1 MPHCSICPSVG
12 GRADIE
18 RGRAG
23 LDPELYRSMLAEVGE
38 QARLAD
44 DLGYDSI
51 SFTEHHFHVEGFELS
66 NNPVLLDLFVAMQ
79 TRRLRVG
86 QLGIVLPANNP
97 IRVAEDIA
105 MLDQMSGGRANAGF
119 ARGYQRRW
127 VDVMAQQTHGIHGA
141 LPHQHDAIDA
151 ANREAFEECFRI
163 IKRAWTEDFI
173 DYQGRYWRVPPGET
187 PWELEATK
195 SWGGGVEDGILRQV
209 AVVPKPVQKPHPPIF
224 QPFASSER
232 SVRWCAAEGVTAIL
246 PPLHPRLEQRL
257 FEVYAETSG
266 RPLGDGVGVLRDL
279 VIAPTDERG
288 LPAVAIE
295 RRVLRRR
302 LVRAV
307 RLRARHDRP
316 RERRAGRPLPRR
328 PRAGGEPFDGVPP
341 ARGAARAP
349 AGALDLLLDVQRLGA
364 APGAARHH
372 RALLGRGSAQRG
384 MIADYFRGKES
395 HGCAA
400 IEGAGEQSLAG
411 TDGTDR
417 DPIARR
423 RGRRD
428 AERNR
433 RRLHGR
439 ARRRR
444 SGSPTG
450 AVGRCV
456 RQRDGRGFERRAA
469 GGENRVGLER

>member
-1 MPHCSICPSVG
+1 MNELRASLFYLPSVG
-12 GRADIE
+12 SRPDIE

-23 LDPELYRSMLAEVGE
+23 LDPELYRKMLAEVGE

-51 SFTEHHFHVEGFELS
+51 SFTEHHFHVEGFEVS
-66 NNPVLLDLFVAMQ
+66 NNPVLLDLYVAMQ

-86 QLGIVLPANNP
+86 QLGIVLPASNP

-141 LPHQHDAIDA
+141 LPHQHDRVDE

-173 DYQGRYWRVPPGET
+173 DYQGRYWKVPPGET

-195 SWGGGVEDGILRQV
+195 SWGGGVEEGILKQI

-232 SVRWCAAEGVTAIL
+232 SVRWCATEGVTAIL
-246 PPLHPRLEQRL
+246 PPLHPKLERRL

-279 VIAPTDERG
+279 VIAPTDEQAYTLWRSSGAFCGAAWFEPFGFARG
-288 LPAVAIE
+288 MIDPDTGEQADLFRDGLALVGSASTV
-295 RRVLRRR
+295 RRQF
-302 LVRAV
+302 AE
-307 RLRARHDRP
+307 LRAR
-316 RERRAGRPLPRR
+316 LPVRWIFCWMYN
-328 PRAGGEPFDGVPP
+328 GLVPH
-341 ARGAARAP
+341 RV
-349 AGALDLLLDVQRLGA
+349 LLDSIERFWVEVL
-364 APGAARHH
+364 P
-372 RALLGRGSAQRG
+372 SA
-384 MIADYFRGKES
+384 E
-395 HGCAA
+395 
-400 IEGAGEQSLAG
+400 
-411 TDGTDR
+411 
-417 DPIARR
+417 
-423 RGRRD
+423 
-428 AERNR
+428 
-433 RRLHGR
+433 
-439 ARRRR
+439 
-444 SGSPTG
+444 
-450 AVGRCV
+450 
-456 RQRDGRGFERRAA
+456 
-469 GGENRVGLER
+469 